1 MNQKLYK
8 ESAVTA
14 GNGLLTS
21 VNVQNNC
28 GKLELTDESK
38 KLFYVVSR

>member
-8 ESAVTA
+8 ESAVTT

-28 GKLELTDESK
+28 RKLELTDESK